1 MQPFPIINDSISK
14 REFSSGDLVNLYA
27 TKDNIYILGAK
38 VYIYNKHTRQTSIL
52 YAPQIDIQR
61 QIAMQ
66 AIYSDDTHLYL
77 MGTNNLFKLNF
88 KTNELSSLVNMKE
101 GDDFTSACRDDKG
114 NFWIGSN
121 FGLLFYNKQTGK
133 TEKYIPTCSTVY
145 PALPMI
151 KKEKSG

>member
-77 MGTNNLFKLNF
+77 MGTNNLFIIEEQSEITSYPEVTF
-88 KTNELSSLVNMKE
+88 IIPAGRCEIISLFHI
-101 GDDFTSACRDDKG
+101 D
-114 NFWIGSN
+114 
-121 FGLLFYNKQTGK
+121 
-133 TEKYIPTCSTVY
+133 
-145 PALPMI
+145 
-151 KKEKSG
+151 